1 MIHIKKREKNTQ
13 SCITNLC
20 ESVTKKL
27 EIETIASN
35 TSFSYNE
42 IEKIYN
48 HIFIDEHR
56 FLDGRIERFF
66 PNYDMSVSWQR
77 LREGKNI
84 QKHDIM
90 LLKHELME
98 LGLMEQGMVYETA
111 HDITNT
117 KYNYRQELDK
127 YSKKED

>member
-1 MIHIKKREKNTQ
+1 
-13 SCITNLC
+13 
-20 ESVTKKL
+20 
-27 EIETIASN
+27 
-35 TSFSYNE
+35 
-42 IEKIYN
+42 
-48 HIFIDEHR
+48 
-56 FLDGRIERFF
+56 
-66 PNYDMSVSWQR
+66 MSVSWQR

-117 KYNYRQELDK
+117 KYNYRRELDK